1 MINHIKDS
9 ANNYTLYLAQGT
21 DYSLDIPSSIFGYPL
36 EYKYPSL
43 YVNTYDLLSMNAD
56 GDILALSYTTI
67 PAINPFGLLVDDINT
82 LQVDADSNL
91 LIDIPYIDKISQLD
105 FIGGIKQ
112 HHTSRLSYN
121 ITIEKNLETQS
132 ISLIIPPVISNSMTE
147 LRYNFDINYRDS
159 LGNIKRAIGGS
170 VINNQN
176 FSGF

>member
-43 YVNTYDLLSMNAD
+43 YVNTYDLLNINAN

-67 PAINPFGLLVDDINT
+67 PSTNPFGLLVDGVNV
-82 LQVDADSNL
+82 LLADSNSNL
-91 LIDIPYIDKISQLD
+91 LNDIPLIDKISQLD

-112 HHTSRLSYN
+112 HHTSRVSYN

-132 ISLIIPPVISNSMTE
+132 ISLIIPPAISNSMPE
-147 LRYNFDINYRDS
+147 PRYNFDVNYRDS
-159 LGNIKRAIGGS
+159 LGNIKRTIGGS